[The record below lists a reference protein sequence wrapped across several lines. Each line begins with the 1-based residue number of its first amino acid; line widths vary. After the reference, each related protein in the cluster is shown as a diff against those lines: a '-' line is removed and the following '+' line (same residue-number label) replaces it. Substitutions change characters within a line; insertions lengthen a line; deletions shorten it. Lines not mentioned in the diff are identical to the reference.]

1 MCFKFIQKVL
11 GCSYDVHA
19 TTVLVSM
26 SCLASHYCSSLCS
39 YIGVGL
45 VIIFSGSVHST
56 FHHYENQQG
65 GVEFLEDYYFEFF
78 GLCDSSMQC
87 FQQQCFTIKFWQVI
101 KSIGNCLY
109 YWGSPEE
116 SQWPATPKIQ
126 MKNIPRKKSRK

>member
-56 FHHYENQQG
+56 FHHYEN
-65 GVEFLEDYYFEFF
+65 
-78 GLCDSSMQC
+78 
-87 FQQQCFTIKFWQVI
+87 
-101 KSIGNCLY
+101 
-109 YWGSPEE
+109 
-116 SQWPATPKIQ
+116 
-126 MKNIPRKKSRK
+126 